1 MPIKQDQPPA
11 GNEAQVLGIIRPSMR
26 ELQSIKALV
35 EKMIHRAEAARIQH
49 IHLALGELS
58 ELDRDALQNHWG
70 ELTKGT
76 PLEHARLRF
85 RLIHAE
91 AQCMACFKKYRP
103 VNGVIHCPHC
113 GSYGAKILCGEEF
126 HVESIETDSE

>member
-1 MPIKQDQPPA
+1 
-11 GNEAQVLGIIRPSMR
+11 MR
-26 ELQSIKALV
+26 EQQSTKALFARALRQIPSARV
-35 EKMIHRAEAARIQH
+35 EQIRIAFGEICGLDQDAVQSQW
-49 IHLALGELS
+49 IELS
-58 ELDRDALQNHWG
+58 
-70 ELTKGT
+70 KGT

-126 HVESIETDSE
+126 HVESIETDDE